1 MNKDD
6 LDQECDI
13 SVIELEL
20 SPDFTFN
27 TIQSNLFNQKSL
39 FDIVSIYHLPRLA
52 NLQAK
57 LRLNYNSEHVENL
70 LLIDKHNN
78 CHQSIL
84 FLSWL
89 IYNRL
94 INAKLKIF
102 NHHHYQCNH
111 NTTSVK
117 ISSANF
123 PQPSIPAFRLPN
135 ENSIN
140 NNKVNDDNND
150 INDDSDNDLNT
161 NTNTSLTTISNS
173 FNLNTIM
180 NDNTSTKFST
190 STTTTPNTY
199 TEHNTFSRSRTSIRA
214 LCC

>member
-1 MNKDD
+1 M
-6 LDQECDI
+6 DQECDI

-20 SPDFTFN
+20 NPDFTFN
-27 TIQSNLFNQKSL
+27 TIQSNLFNQNSL

-57 LRLNYNSEHVENL
+57 LRLNYNSEHIENL

-78 CHQSIL
+78 SHQSIL
-84 FLSWL
+84 ILSWM

-94 INAKLKIF
+94 IKAKLKIF
-102 NHHHYQCNH
+102 NHHHYQCDH

-135 ENSIN
+135 ENSKN
-140 NNKVNDDNND
+140 YNKVNND
-150 INDDSDNDLNT
+150 INDINDDNDNDLNT
-161 NTNTSLTTISNS
+161 NTNTNLTTISNS

-180 NDNTSTKFST
+180 NDNTSTNFST
-190 STTTTPNTY
+190 STTTTTPNTY
-199 TEHNTFSRSRTSIRA
+199 TENNTFSRSRTSIRA

>member
-1 MNKDD
+1 M
-6 LDQECDI
+6 DQECDI

-20 SPDFTFN
+20 NPDFTFS

-57 LRLNYNSEHVENL
+57 LRLNYNSEHIENL

-78 CHQSIL
+78 SHQSIL
-84 FLSWL
+84 ILSWL

-94 INAKLKIF
+94 IKAKLKIF

-123 PQPSIPAFRLPN
+123 SQPSIPAFRLPN

-140 NNKVNDDNND
+140 YNKVNDNNDIND

-161 NTNTSLTTISNS
+161 NTNTNLTTISNS

-180 NDNTSTKFST
+180 NDNTSTNFST
-190 STTTTPNTY
+190 STTTTTPNTY
-199 TEHNTFSRSRTSIRA
+199 TDNNTFSRSRTSIRA